1 MGLFSFFKRKSG
13 TDQVSKQ
20 DVNVEVS
27 TTAEQAEKTSES
39 SATNDE
45 NHVVT
50 AAIDT
55 TPVVKS
61 PNESDAAATEH
72 ADDGITKE
80 EIEQAKQDLDK
91 SLNKTRFSFF
101 ERIAKAVVGKS
112 KVDDEVLDNLEE
124 ILVTSDVG
132 VETTLKII
140 KRIEERVARDKYVG
154 TGELNRI
161 LREEIVA
168 LLQENNSGDGSTFR
182 IPDEKKPYVI
192 MVVGVNGVGKTTTIG
207 KLAYNFKRA
216 GFKVVLGASD
226 TFRAAAVDQL
236 KIWADR
242 VGVSIVSQGMG
253 ADPASV
259 AFDTVKSALAQDA
272 DVVIIDTAGRLHN
285 KVGLMNELS
294 KIKKVCQKVIPDA
307 PHEVLLVLDA
317 STGQNAIEQ
326 ARQFIAATE
335 VNAIAL
341 TKLDGTAKGGVVI
354 GISDQFKIPVKYIGV
369 GEKKENLQIFDRKE
383 FVDSLFN

>member
-1 MGLFSFFKRKSG
+1 MGIFSFFKRDKEAKEDLNKG
-13 TDQVSKQ
+13 L
-20 DVNVEVS
+20 
-27 TTAEQAEKTSES
+27 EKTRTSVFDRIS
-39 SATNDE
+39 K
-45 NHVVT
+45 
-50 AAIDT
+50 AI
-55 TPVVKS
+55 
-61 PNESDAAATEH
+61 
-72 ADDGITKE
+72 I
-80 EIEQAKQDLDK
+80 
-91 SLNKTRFSFF
+91 
-101 ERIAKAVVGKS
+101 GKS
-112 KVDDEVLDNLEE
+112 TVDDEVLDNLEE

-132 VETTLKII
+132 VDTTLKII
-140 KRIEERVARDKYVG
+140 DRIQKRVARDKYVG
-154 TGELNRI
+154 TGELNKI
-161 LREEIVA
+161 LKEEIAA
-168 LLQENNSGDGSTFR
+168 LLQENNSGDGSSFDL
-182 IPDEKKPYVI
+182 PEDKKPYVI

-207 KLAYNFKRA
+207 KLAYNFKMA
-216 GFKVVLGASD
+216 GKKVVLGASD

-242 VGVSIVSQGMG
+242 VGVPIVSQGMG

-259 AFDTVKSALAQDA
+259 AFDTVKSAVAQGA
-272 DVVIIDTAGRLHN
+272 DVVLIDTAGRLHN

-335 VNAIAL
+335 VNALAL

-369 GEKKENLQIFDRKE
+369 GEKMENLQIFDRKE
-383 FVDSLFN
+383 FVDSLFK